1 MTTTATIYNAPRI
14 GSLCKWGKVD
24 NHQSIAEGI
33 DWVST
38 ASHGGYIVSP
48 ARLEQMPKN
57 LRACS
62 FTQDNHFEEDCS
74 WVGVILAFPHLFPLP
89 AVEQAW
95 TVYGRIYATR

>member
-1 MTTTATIYNAPRI
+1 MTTTTTIYNAPRI
-14 GSLCKWGKVD
+14 GNTCKWGKID
-24 NHQSIAEGI
+24 AHTNIAEGI

-48 ARLEQMPKN
+48 AALAKMPKN

-74 WVGVILAFPHLFPLP
+74 WVGVILAFPHLFSLP

-95 TVYGRIYATR
+95 TVYRQVYGNR